1 MESLQPLSPAELARR
16 RKAGESFVLL
26 DVREPFE
33 WEIGHLQGALH
44 VPLGELARR
53 VGELDPSAAT
63 VCICHHG
70 QRSARAAAWLV
81 SQGFERVYN
90 LSGGVERWSLEVDPR
105 LPRY

>member
-16 RKAGESFVLL
+16 RAGGESFVLL

-44 VPLGELARR
+44 VPLGELTRR
-53 VGELDPSAAT
+53 VGELDPAAPT

-70 QRSARAAAWLV
+70 QRSARAAAWLA

-90 LSGGVERWSLEVDPR
+90 LSGGVERWSLEVDPNM
-105 LPRY
+105 PRY